1 MYFAPPK
8 LKTWLRVWQQV
19 ASSLGG
25 LQHEWPWSAAASH
38 SLMHFINRCT
48 WKVLLCYIIIII
60 LMHFINRCT
69 WKVLLCYIIII
80 MMASFVRLSLM
91 LVFHKNKCVSAIKP
105 ILFNYHHIYILVF
118 FHVFVCSLPL
128 RCMPNG
134 VSFKRASFWNP
145 NPARAQHLFLKP
157 DLGPKAKFF

>member
-48 WKVLLCYIIIII
+48 WKVLLCYIIII
-60 LMHFINRCT
+60 
-69 WKVLLCYIIII
+69 

-91 LVFHKNKCVSAIKP
+91 LVLHKNKCVSANEP